1 MYAEFY
7 QKTNGDPRRT
17 IVQSFFKGKKLTFLD
32 NYSIFGI
39 KAKCKTHNFEHLF
52 THGKNYFVVK
62 CSKPN
67 CFESITFFQRRD

>member
-1 MYAEFY
+1 
-7 QKTNGDPRRT
+7 
-17 IVQSFFKGKKLTFLD
+17 LTFLD

-39 KAKCKTHNFEHLF
+39 KAKCKTHNFEKLF

-67 CFESITFFQRRD
+67 CFESVTFFQKRD